1 MKTSINI
8 WFEIATKAKR
18 IIFSLGRINWKCGDR
33 PRQVN
38 WKQRLVRPVKISYS
52 HCLII
57 TCSTVFDSRKNDHVF
72 LWWYC
77 TFRRRKLKFLLFFI
91 FFFSVLQWLRQIF
104 GWQIHENIS
113 ILMHKWCF
121 QLNTDRGVGLDK
133 FIICSYNIFGE
144 PFSKFKKDWGNWKM
158 TGKTGWSNKFDNIS
172 IFLTSKMT

>member
-33 PRQVN
+33 PRLVN
-38 WKQRLVRPVKISYS
+38 WKQRLVRPVKISNS

-57 TCSTVFDSRKNDHVF
+57 TCSTVFD
-72 LWWYC
+72 
-77 TFRRRKLKFLLFFI
+77 RRKMIMFSSGDIARSVEENYNSCYFYL
-91 FFFSVLQWLRQIF
+91 FFSVLQWLGQIF

-113 ILMHKWCF
+113 ILMHKLCF

-133 FIICSYNIFGE
+133 FIICSYNIFWE
-144 PFSKFKKDWGNWKM
+144 PFSKYKKDWGNWKM